1 MRVGEE
7 NSGEFPGADV
17 PSSFAELQQPKR
29 KKEESRRLWKY
40 FSAVVAIIALVFGAF
55 YLGTHRS
62 QTSDAQKMQGTV
74 ALSERALRNLVNS
87 QHLTVY
93 WVGPVSGDKYTLFIP
108 KAGTAVVRYL
118 PSGSIITDTSPTF
131 RLVATYT
138 QTNAFA
144 LASAAIAQKTNLGFL
159 NIDGNAAYYVKTRP
173 TNVFVGLKG
182 KDIQI
187 EIFDPGQGQ
196 AVALALFKGQ
206 IQQIK

>member
-1 MRVGEE
+1 MLVDEE
-7 NSGEFPGADV
+7 NPGEPTAIKL
-17 PSSFAELQQPKR
+17 PAATAELQHPKP
-29 KKEESRRLWKY
+29 KKEGSRRLWKY
-40 FSAVVAIIALVFGAF
+40 FSVVIVIMALVFGAF

-62 QTSDAQKMQGTV
+62 QASDAQKMQGTV
-74 ALSERALRNLVNS
+74 ALSERALRNVVIA

-93 WVGPVSGDKYTLFIP
+93 WIGPVSGDKYTLFIP
-108 KAGTAVVRYL
+108 RSGAAVVRYL
-118 PSGSIITDTSPTF
+118 PPGSIITDTSPTF
-131 RLVATYT
+131 RLVATYN
-138 QTNAFA
+138 QANAFA

-159 NIDGNAAYYVKTRP
+159 NIDGNAVYYVKTRP